1 MKKLALC
8 FVLLAAACT
17 KAESKLDKV
26 TGEPMPTTAG
36 VATSHTPS
44 GDPADRLA
52 RVERRLDKVIEIL
65 EQALPPAEPD
75 KDKTYAAAISPID
88 PTEGPADAKVTI
100 VEVFEFLCPYCY
112 MVDPT
117 LEQLRAKYP
126 KDVRIVGKYIVIH
139 GQPALPPGMIACA
152 AAKQGKY
159 NAVKEALWSTIF
171 KMDGNRPNVQQ
182 DQLAMDN
189 LKKIAVGAGL
199 DAGKLDAEL
208 ASGDCQ
214 KWLQESQSSLRPLGI
229 NATPSF
235 FVNGRYTSALPYEGF
250 EALVKEEIA
259 KADKRIADG
268 VAQADYYEKEIVG
281 KGLTKV
287 KGRFED

>member
-1 MKKLALC
+1 MTKLALC
-8 FVLLAAACT
+8 LIVNLAAACT

-26 TGEPMPTTAG
+26 TGEPMPSSSG

-44 GDPADRLA
+44 GDPGDRLA
-52 RVERRLDKVIEIL
+52 RVERRLEKVIEIL

-75 KDKTYAAAISPID
+75 KDKTYAAPISAID

-100 VEVFEFLCPYCY
+100 VEAFEFLCPYCY
-112 MVDPT
+112 IVNPT
-117 LEQLRAKYP
+117 LEQLRAKFP
-126 KDVRIVGKYIVIH
+126 KDVRIVGKYMVIH
-139 GQPALPPGMIACA
+139 GQPALPPAMIACA

-159 NAVKEALWSTIF
+159 NQVKEALWSTIF
-171 KMDGNRPNVQQ
+171 KMDNNRPSVQQ
-182 DQLAMDN
+182 DQLPIDN
-189 LKKIAVGAGL
+189 LKKVAVAAGL
-199 DAGKLDAEL
+199 DAAKLDAEL

-214 KWLQESQSSLRPLGI
+214 KWLQDSQTSLRPLGV

-235 FVNGRYTSALPYEGF
+235 FE
-250 EALVKEEIA
+250 EMVKAEIA
-259 KADKRIADG
+259 KADKAIADG

-281 KGLTKV
+281 KGLKKV